1 MSTPA
6 RRGTV
11 FRTRGV
17 GRHLHISVHS
27 GLAAG
32 AAVLVLGAF
41 GWSFAATHLLLTEPV
56 EVSRFGSGNERAL
69 HDRIAELKTQLVR
82 ITSRSAVEKE
92 TFGTRLDALLRRQA
106 EIEDRQKQL
115 DALGGADKD
124 DASPAP
130 QRQSRL
136 NLRRGDAPLSLR
148 QNLARA
154 ETEQARQMAWQKTRT
169 ASLNSS
175 LESQKTA
182 LISVYDRIGVA
193 PPLKVQP
200 IEAGL
205 GGPFLPLPLARP
217 GSDENADLERVSA
230 LADSVS
236 DLRNGLDKV
245 PVRNPAAG
253 ARVSSRFGERS
264 DPFLHEPA
272 FHSGEDFVMAIG
284 APVHA
289 TAAGKVVS
297 AGWAGGYGM
306 MVEIDHGNGLSTRYG
321 HMSEIDVEVGAEVA
335 AGAQIG
341 RVGSTGR
348 STGAHLHYE
357 TRIDGRAVNPE
368 RFIHAADGLSL
379 ES

>member
-1 MSTPA
+1 VA
-6 RRGTV
+6 
-11 FRTRGV
+11 
-17 GRHLHISVHS
+17 
-27 GLAAG
+27 
-32 AAVLVLGAF
+32 LGAF
-41 GWSFAATHLLLTEPV
+41 GWSFAATHLLLTQPV
-56 EVSRFGSGNERAL
+56 ETSALASRGERAL
-69 HDRIAELKTQLVR
+69 RDRIAELKTELVR
-82 ITSRSAVEKE
+82 VTSRSAVEKE
-92 TFGTRLDALLRRQA
+92 TFGTRLDALMRRQA
-106 EIEDRQKQL
+106 EIEDRQKEL
-115 DALGGADKD
+115 DTLEGGAKAAAD
-124 DASPAP
+124 PVP
-130 QRQSRL
+130 QRQSRIE
-136 NLRRGDAPLSLR
+136 LREDGSTHPLR
-148 QNLARA
+148 QSIARA
-154 ETEQARQMAWQKTRT
+154 EAAQAQQAAWQKTRT
-169 ASLNSS
+169 AALRTS
-175 LESQKTA
+175 LESEKTA
-182 LISVYDRIGVA
+182 LISVSDRVGVT

-217 GSDENADLERVSA
+217 GSDETADLERVVA

-236 DLRNGLDKV
+236 NLRNGLDSV

-284 APVHA
+284 APVRA
-289 TAAGKVVS
+289 TASGKVTS

-321 HMSEIDVEVGAEVA
+321 HMSEIDVKVGAEVT
-335 AGAQIG
+335 AGSQIG

-357 TRIDGRAVNPE
+357 TRIEGRPVNPE

>member
-1 MSTPA
+1 MSTPP

-17 GRHLHISVHS
+17 GRTLHISVHS

-32 AAVLVLGAF
+32 AAILILGAV
-41 GWSFAATHLLLTEPV
+41 GWSFAATHLLLTQPAENAAFA
-56 EVSRFGSGNERAL
+56 SHSERAL
-69 HDRIAELKTQLVR
+69 RDRIAELKTELVR
-82 ITSRSAVEKE
+82 VTSRSAVEKE

-106 EIEDRQKQL
+106 EIEDRQKEL
-115 DALGGADKD
+115 DTLGGGDKAAAD
-124 DASPAP
+124 SAP
-130 QRQSRL
+130 QRQSRIEL
-136 NLRRGDAPLSLR
+136 PQDGSTHSLR
-148 QNLARA
+148 QALARA
-154 ETEQARQMAWQKTRT
+154 ETGQARQASWQKTRT
-169 ASLNSS
+169 ASLRSS
-175 LESQKTA
+175 LESEKTA
-182 LISVYDRIGVA
+182 LVSVYDRIGVA
-193 PPLKVQP
+193 PPLKMQP

-217 GSDENADLERVSA
+217 GSDENADLERVAA

-236 DLRNGLDKV
+236 DLRNGLDNV
-245 PVRNPAAG
+245 PVRNPAIG

-321 HMSEIDVEVGAEVA
+321 HMSEIDVKVGAEVA
-335 AGAQIG
+335 AGSQIG

-357 TRIDGRAVNPE
+357 TRIEGRAVNPE

-379 ES
+379 DS